1 MIQVYFLF
9 LYCIEFP
16 FKSNKS
22 MYKVWFARAPTYR
35 EIQNPFYYT
44 RRLAES
50 LLGLNCA
57 IKIG

>member
-1 MIQVYFLF
+1 MIKLYFYIVLN
-9 LYCIEFP
+9 FP
-16 FKSNKS
+16 LKPKKI
-22 MYKVWFARAPTYR
+22 MYKVWYACAPTYR

-44 RRLAES
+44 RRLAER